1 MAAPA
6 ATIASLSAALI
17 QRFPR
22 KLVTA
27 IEWSEGKA
35 AAMVPKVG
43 WTGKPTWGMTV
54 GASPAG
60 SQDFLIAQTNAA
72 SEVTALVQ
80 PSITTYQQDFGVA
93 TLEGRLIRAAS
104 NSEGTLFDNMVSQIT
119 GIQKDVMRS
128 FSGKIYRNGF
138 GKMSEISAGS
148 TVGSPTISLKYPED
162 SVQFEV
168 GMRIV
173 LGQASSET
181 AALRNAGA
189 SARITGV
196 DFKAGTLTFAGNLT
210 AEIAAAVAGDSIFR
224 YGDRAAGAVTTRSC
238 IAGFEAQFNATDV
251 LHGVTR
257 STDSR
262 LRGTVITNAG
272 GTDEDNLIDALCEVD
287 RFGGE
292 VDWVY
297 MNPTRWKNLA
307 KLAMGRYRPTTLA
320 GPIPGVGVKGV
331 NLMTAQG
338 QSVDIYPDR
347 YCPVDRIFGIEKKSL
362 QVFLAGDSTEIPTFL
377 DHDGVGKVLRLAS
390 ADGVESR
397 VGYYAEAGENAPCH
411 NFVITY

>member
-1 MAAPA
+1 MA
-6 ATIASLSAALI
+6 
-17 QRFPR
+17 
-22 KLVTA
+22 
-27 IEWSEGKA
+27 
-35 AAMVPKVG
+35 PKTG

-60 SQDFLIAQTNAA
+60 SADFTIAQSNAG

-80 PSITTYQQDFGVA
+80 PSIATYQQDFGVA
-93 TLEGRLIRAAS
+93 TLEGRLLKAAS
-104 NSEGTLFDNMVSQIT
+104 NAEGTLFDNMVSQIT

-128 FSGKIYRNGF
+128 FSGKIYRNGY

-148 TVGSPTISLKYPED
+148 TVASPTISLKYPED
-162 SVQFEV
+162 AVQFEI

-181 AALRNAGA
+181 AALRSAGA

-196 DFKAGTLTFAGNLT
+196 DFKAGTLSFAGNLT
-210 AEIAAAVAGDSIFR
+210 AEIAGAVAGDSIFR

-238 IAGFEAQFNATDV
+238 IAGFEAQFNDTGV

-257 STDSR
+257 SADSR
-262 LRGTVITNAG
+262 LRGVVVANAG

-287 RFGGE
+287 RFGGNI
-292 VDWVY
+292 DWVY
-297 MNPTRWKNLA
+297 INPTRWKNLA
-307 KLAMGRYRPTTLA
+307 KLAQGRYRPTTLQ
-320 GPIPGVGVKGV
+320 GPVPGIGVKGI

-362 QVFLAGDSTEIPTFL
+362 QTFIAGDSAEVVQFL

-397 VGYYAEAGENAPCH
+397 VGYYADMGCNAPCH